1 MLGVSTLELLP
12 SRANGMTSEEK
23 PVDELLL
30 RNPELRRNL
39 ADHSGT
45 WMLLRGGVL
54 NIYGE
59 LNSADAER
67 IGGQAKLELI
77 QFGRK
82 FDVSNATLRLLND
95 HVLAQHP
102 QASLR
107 ETLNGFGAFD
117 DLGFL
122 GHLPGLR
129 SLGIDGNHAIDLRP
143 IRSHGA
149 LEHLSV
155 GGLGTS
161 LSPLQGYERLRSFA
175 FGERIKHHEAVGT
188 FTNLERLTINGQNL
202 KSLTFLKPLQS
213 LRSLSFVLGGTRRF
227 ADLPDLPRLDELS
240 IWRTRKLEIDDLL
253 PLNQISSLRRLV
265 LSELPRITSLDW
277 LTNSSLHILEL
288 EKMKGLRS
296 YASLVGLP
304 SLKTLILRDEVTEGH
319 IVELARLGS
328 LKEIYVHEYYQ
339 NELRAVVDAR
349 SLPLAIKAISFRQG
363 EAPPSNTPVS

>member
-1 MLGVSTLELLP
+1 
-12 SRANGMTSEEK
+12 
-23 PVDELLL
+23 
-30 RNPELRRNL
+30 
-39 ADHSGT
+39 
-45 WMLLRGGVL
+45 LLRGGVL

-59 LNSADAER
+59 LDTADAER
-67 IGGQAKLELI
+67 IVAQAKLELI

-82 FDVSNATLRLLND
+82 FNVSHATLRVLND
-95 HVLAQHP
+95 HVLAHHP

-122 GHLPGLR
+122 AQLPALR

-143 IRSHGA
+143 VRSHGA
-149 LEHLSV
+149 LEHLAV

-175 FGERIKHHEAVGT
+175 FGERTKHHEAVGT
-188 FTNLERLTINGQNL
+188 FGNLERLTINGQNL

-227 ADLPDLPRLDELS
+227 ADLPDLQRLDELS
-240 IWRTRKLEIDDLL
+240 IWRTRKLEMDDLI

-277 LTNSSLHILEL
+277 LTNSSLRVLEL
-288 EKMKGLRS
+288 ERMKGLRS
-296 YASLVGLP
+296 YASGLS
-304 SLKTLILRDEVTEGH
+304 SLKTLILRDEVTEAH

-328 LKEIYVHEYYQ
+328 LKEIYVYDYYQ

-349 SLPLAIKAISFRQG
+349 SLPLAIKAINFRQG
-363 EAPPSNTPVS
+363 EVPPSNAPVS

>member
-1 MLGVSTLELLP
+1 
-12 SRANGMTSEEK
+12 MTSE

-30 RNPELRRNL
+30 RNPELRRTL
-39 ADHSGT
+39 ADHGGT

-59 LNSADAER
+59 LDRADAER
-67 IGGQAKLELI
+67 IGAQAKLELI

-82 FDVSNATLRLLND
+82 FDVSNATLQLVND
-95 HVLAQHP
+95 PVLAQHP
-102 QASLR
+102 QASLS
-107 ETLNGFGAFD
+107 ETLNGFGAFE

-122 GHLPGLR
+122 AHLPRLR
-129 SLGIDGNHAIDLRP
+129 SLGIGGNHAIDLRP

-149 LEHLSV
+149 LEHLRV

-202 KSLTFLKPLQS
+202 KSLAFLKPLQS

-227 ADLPDLPRLDELS
+227 ADLTDLPRLDELS
-240 IWRTRKLEIDDLL
+240 IWRTRKVEIDDLL
-253 PLNQISSLRRLV
+253 PLNQINSLRRLV
-265 LSELPRITSLDW
+265 LRELPRITSLDW
-277 LTNSSLHILEL
+277 LTNSSLHVLEL

-296 YASLVGLP
+296 YASLAGPP
-304 SLKTLILRDEVTEGH
+304 SLKTLILRDEVTEAH

-328 LKEIYVHEYYQ
+328 LNEVYVYDHYRS
-339 NELRAVVDAR
+339 ELRAAVDAR
-349 SLPLAIKAISFRQG
+349 SLPIAIKAISFGQG
-363 EAPPSNTPVS
+363 EVPPSDTTAADYDP

>member
-1 MLGVSTLELLP
+1 MI
-12 SRANGMTSEEK
+12 SEEK

-59 LNSADAER
+59 LDNADAER
-67 IGGQAKLELI
+67 IGAQAKLELI
-77 QFGRK
+77 QFARK
-82 FDVSNATLRLLND
+82 FDVSNAMLRLLND
-95 HVLAQHP
+95 HVLTQHP
-102 QASLR
+102 QAHLR

-122 GHLPGLR
+122 AYLPGLR

-149 LEHLSV
+149 LEHLGV

-161 LSPLQGYERLRSFA
+161 LKPLQGYERLRSFA

-188 FTNLERLTINGQNL
+188 LTNLERLTINGQNL
-202 KSLTFLKPLQS
+202 KSLTFLKPLHS
-213 LRSLSFVLGGTRRF
+213 LRSLSFMLGGTRRF
-227 ADLPDLPRLDELS
+227 VDLPDLPHLDELS
-240 IWRTRKLEIDDLL
+240 IWRTRKLEMDDLL
-253 PLNQISSLRRLV
+253 PLNEIHNLRRLA

-277 LTNSSLHILEL
+277 LTSSSLHVLEL
-288 EKMKGLRS
+288 ERMKGLRS
-296 YASLVGLP
+296 YASLAGLP
-304 SLKTLILRDEVTEGH
+304 SLRTLILRDEVTEGH
-319 IVELARLGS
+319 VVELARLAS
-328 LKEIYVHEYYQ
+328 LKEIYVHDYYQ

-349 SLPLAIKAISFRQG
+349 SLPLAIRAISFRQG
-363 EAPPSNTPVS
+363 EMPSSNAPV